1 MTCTKKVEEISQ
13 KLKNI
18 ETTMEAMDTR
28 LGEMENGVDF
38 METDIEGLKGQVK
51 ELRTEKA
58 DAKDVNELKKNVV
71 DLVNRSKRNN
81 VILHGV
87 PEGVEGDTHD
97 CVNYARTFFG
107 THLQAPDVEIERA
120 HRTPM
125 GRPNQQSERPRPI
138 HVKLLRFGDR
148 EKLLRGSAAL
158 KDVRIR
164 GKRIGISDDV
174 HKETREE
181 HRKLMIRVRKM
192 REEGKFAYIPNSV
205 PRLIKYKDGPKSAP
219 GPLKTL
225 RPADL

>member
-1 MTCTKKVEEISQ
+1 MDQTDS
-13 KLKNI
+13 KNI
-18 ETTMEAMDTR
+18 YVIISPRRR
-28 LGEMENGVDF
+28 L
-38 METDIEGLKGQVK
+38 KSARGQ
-51 ELRTEKA
+51 RT
-58 DAKDVNELKKNVV
+58 
-71 DLVNRSKRNN
+71 S
-81 VILHGV
+81 
-87 PEGVEGDTHD
+87 
-97 CVNYARTFFG
+97 
-107 THLQAPDVEIERA
+107 
-120 HRTPM
+120 
-125 GRPNQQSERPRPI
+125 
-138 HVKLLRFGDR
+138 
-148 EKLLRGSAAL
+148 SAAL